1 MIIQIDKRI
10 GAFLNDYLSCNLM
23 KVLCFKQKILNAW
36 FRETW
41 NTLEDLLDFVTESF
55 YSNPGYSFYPFVKY
69 VSGYVER

>member
-1 MIIQIDKRI
+1 
-10 GAFLNDYLSCNLM
+10 M